1 MQKQPHKRDNSFSI
15 VRSCVWFGSNRPL
28 AQDEEKMGESR
39 WIPFRSRKWVL
50 ELRHQHHYHHS
61 LTNTLS
67 HTIKHPSTNI
77 TIPYHTIHFHS
88 HFHHNTPFQPISLS
102 QAINIKT
109 HRITIHFIIKGVQS
123 QSPFHSQLS
132 LPFAIMSEDVRCV
145 WWCEHPLRIWR
156 GRDCVCG
163 CFMKGDGC
171 WLFDGRMNE

>member
-1 MQKQPHKRDNSFSI
+1 MQKQPHKRDTSFSI
-15 VRSCVWFGSNRPL
+15 VCSCVCMGSNRQL
-28 AQDEEKMGESR
+28 AQVGKKRGQSR
-39 WIPFRSRKWVL
+39 WIPFRWRKWVS
-50 ELRHQHHYHHS
+50 ESVNQHYSYHS
-61 LTNTLS
+61 LTNTQS
-67 HTIKHPSTNI
+67 HTIKHLSTNI
-77 TIPYHTIHFHS
+77 TIPSHTIHSHS
-88 HFHHNTPFQPISLS
+88 HFHHNTPVQPISLS

-109 HRITIHFIIKGVQS
+109 PRITIHFIIKGVLS

-171 WLFDGRMNE
+171 W

>member
-1 MQKQPHKRDNSFSI
+1 M
-15 VRSCVWFGSNRPL
+15 
-28 AQDEEKMGESR
+28 
-39 WIPFRSRKWVL
+39 
-50 ELRHQHHYHHS
+50 
-61 LTNTLS
+61 NTQS
-67 HTIKHPSTNI
+67 HTIKHLSTNT
-77 TIPYHTIHFHS
+77 TIPSHTIHFHS

-171 WLFDGRMNE
+171 WLFDGRMINDDVESECWNGRWAEEEENVQEVHVPWNRSGQAAGHVP